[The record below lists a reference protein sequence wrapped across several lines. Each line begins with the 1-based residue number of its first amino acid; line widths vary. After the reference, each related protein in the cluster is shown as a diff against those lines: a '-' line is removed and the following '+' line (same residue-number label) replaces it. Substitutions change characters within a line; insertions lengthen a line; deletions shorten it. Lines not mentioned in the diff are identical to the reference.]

1 MLRVILNKTEVEFP
15 SSKPSMAYPGINS
28 KFFIITV
35 HINTSFL
42 LTSLV
47 SSHRDRLCHRH
58 YAPGTLV
65 LPYQRHRQ
73 VRAGTAFPNL
83 TTITQ
88 RYHVTFMKT
97 Q

>member
-47 SSHRDRLCHRH
+47 SSHRDRLCLSH
-58 YAPGTLV
+58 YAPAIPMGSRLFSREDNF
-65 LPYQRHRQ
+65 LSLDPKAHE
-73 VRAGTAFPNL
+73 
-83 TTITQ
+83 
-88 RYHVTFMKT
+88 
-97 Q
+97 